1 MTNEVRLK
9 RFGGITKHVEFMI
22 IPSEQTDLDVRPFGT
37 DIVVTSIKRLSYV
50 SALLST
56 SADVIMSMLE
66 DGIAACETTNVLVIG
81 AI

>member
-1 MTNEVRLK
+1 MK
-9 RFGGITKHVEFMI
+9 KSGGIKMHGEFMI